1 MKGTSLKYLTHEG
14 FRNVWVNRLM
24 SLASV
29 TVLMACLIIMGA
41 GIMIYFNI
49 NNVVDKVQSQNVVM
63 VYVADDASEDE
74 TTQIGTSLKGISN
87 VESCEFV
94 PKEVAFQEQIQSMGG
109 DAALFE
115 GFDEIPLPDAYKVTV
130 KDLSQFENTVSQIKQ
145 INKVDSV
152 RENSDL
158 ASKLLSL
165 RHAVSIVSV
174 GLVIMLFLVAL
185 FIISNT
191 IRITMFSRKLEIS
204 IMKAVGATNW
214 FIRWPFMIE
223 GMILGTIS
231 GIVSLGVLWGLYAV
245 AEKVFAQ
252 TLSLIGF
259 SLVPF
264 SGYWWQI
271 LLVFVAIGLF
281 TGGFGSLV
289 SMAKYLK
296 EQGAW
301 SLMTKTVSKEL

>member
-63 VYVADDASEDE
+63 VYVADDATEDE

-214 FIRWPFMIE
+214 FVRWPFMIE

-264 SGYWWQI
+264 SEYWWQI

-296 EQGAW
+296 EQG
-301 SLMTKTVSKEL
+301 SVVSDD

>member
-14 FRNVWVNRLM
+14 FRDVWVNRLM

-264 SGYWWQI
+264 SAYWWQI

-296 EQGAW
+296 EQG
-301 SLMTKTVSKEL
+301 SVVSDD

>member
-231 GIVSLGVLWGLYAV
+231 GIVSLGVLWGLYEV

-264 SGYWWQI
+264 SEYWWQI

-296 EQGAW
+296 EQG
-301 SLMTKTVSKEL
+301 SVVSDD

>member
-130 KDLSQFENTVSQIKQ
+130 KDLSQFEDTVSQIKQ

-214 FIRWPFMIE
+214 FIRWPFVIE

-231 GIVSLGVLWGLYAV
+231 GLVSLGVLWGLYAV

-264 SGYWWQI
+264 SEYWWQI
-271 LLVFVAIGLF
+271 LFVFVAIGLF

-296 EQGAW
+296 EQG
-301 SLMTKTVSKEL
+301 SVVSDD

>member
-63 VYVADDASEDE
+63 VYVADYASEDE

-296 EQGAW
+296 EQG
-301 SLMTKTVSKEL
+301 SVVSDD

>member
-252 TLSLIGF
+252 TFSLIGF

-264 SGYWWQI
+264 SEYWWQI

-296 EQGAW
+296 EQG
-301 SLMTKTVSKEL
+301 SVVSDD

>member
-264 SGYWWQI
+264 SEYWWQI

-289 SMAKYLK
+289 STAKYLK
-296 EQGAW
+296 EQG
-301 SLMTKTVSKEL
+301 SVVSDD

>member
-14 FRNVWVNRLM
+14 FRNVGVNRLM

-174 GLVIMLFLVAL
+174 GLVVMLFLVAL

-296 EQGAW
+296 EQG
-301 SLMTKTVSKEL
+301 SVVSDD

>member
-24 SLASV
+24 SIASV

-41 GIMIYFNI
+41 GIMIFFNI
-49 NNVVDKVQSQNVVM
+49 NTLLDSVQSQNVVM

-74 TTQIGTSLKGISN
+74 TAAVGSSLNNIGNI
-87 VESCEFV
+87 ESCEFV
-94 PKEVAFQEQIQSMGG
+94 PKEEAFQKQIESMGG
-109 DAALFE
+109 DSALFE
-115 GFDEIPLPDAYKVTV
+115 GFDESPLPDAYKVTV

-145 INKVDSV
+145 IDKVDSV

-165 RHAVSIVSV
+165 RHAVSIVSI
-174 GLVIMLFLVAL
+174 GLVAMLFLVAV
-185 FIISNT
+185 FIIANT

-231 GIVSLGVLWGLYAV
+231 GVVSLGVLWGLYAI
-245 AEKVFAQ
+245 AEKAFSQ
-252 TLSLIGF
+252 TLSLLGF
-259 SLVPF
+259 KLVPF
-264 SGYWWQI
+264 TEYWWQI

-289 SMAKYLK
+289 SMGKYLK
-296 EQGAW
+296 EQG
-301 SLMTKTVSKEL
+301 SVVSDD

>member
-115 GFDEIPLPDAYKVTV
+115 GFDEIPLPDVYKVTV

-296 EQGAW
+296 EQG
-301 SLMTKTVSKEL
+301 SVVSDD

>member
-174 GLVIMLFLVAL
+174 GLVVMLFLVAL

-191 IRITMFSRKLEIS
+191 IRITMFSRNLEIS

-296 EQGAW
+296 EQG
-301 SLMTKTVSKEL
+301 SVVSDD

>member
-74 TTQIGTSLKGISN
+74 ATQIGTSLKGISN

-264 SGYWWQI
+264 SEYWWQI

-296 EQGAW
+296 EQG
-301 SLMTKTVSKEL
+301 SVVSDD

>member
-63 VYVADDASEDE
+63 VYVADDATEDE
-74 TTQIGTSLKGISN
+74 TTQIGISLKGISN

-264 SGYWWQI
+264 SEYWWQI

-296 EQGAW
+296 EQG
-301 SLMTKTVSKEL
+301 SVVSDD

>member
-1 MKGTSLKYLTHEG
+1 M
-14 FRNVWVNRLM
+14 WVNRLM

-174 GLVIMLFLVAL
+174 GLVVMLFLVAL

-264 SGYWWQI
+264 SEYWWQI

-296 EQGAW
+296 EQG
-301 SLMTKTVSKEL
+301 SVVSDD

>member
-63 VYVADDASEDE
+63 VYVADDATEDE

-130 KDLSQFENTVSQIKQ
+130 KDLSQFETTVSQIKQ

-174 GLVIMLFLVAL
+174 GLVVMLFLVAL

-296 EQGAW
+296 EQG
-301 SLMTKTVSKEL
+301 SVVSDD

>member
-264 SGYWWQI
+264 SEYWWQI
-271 LLVFVAIGLF
+271 LLVFVAIG
-281 TGGFGSLV
+281 
-289 SMAKYLK
+289 
-296 EQGAW
+296 
-301 SLMTKTVSKEL
+301 

>member
-296 EQGAW
+296 AQG
-301 SLMTKTVSKEL
+301 SVVSDD

>member
-231 GIVSLGVLWGLYAV
+231 GIVSLGVLWGLYAL

-264 SGYWWQI
+264 SEYWWQI

-296 EQGAW
+296 EQG
-301 SLMTKTVSKEL
+301 SVVSDD

>member
-63 VYVADDASEDE
+63 VYVADDATEDE

-145 INKVDSV
+145 IHKVDSV

-174 GLVIMLFLVAL
+174 GLVVMLFLVAL

-264 SGYWWQI
+264 SEYWWQI

-296 EQGAW
+296 EQG
-301 SLMTKTVSKEL
+301 SVVSDD

>member
-63 VYVADDASEDE
+63 VYVADAASEDE

-174 GLVIMLFLVAL
+174 GLVVMLFLVAL

-264 SGYWWQI
+264 SEYWWLI

-296 EQGAW
+296 EQG
-301 SLMTKTVSKEL
+301 SVVSDD

>member
-1 MKGTSLKYLTHEG
+1 VKGTSLKYLTHEG

-174 GLVIMLFLVAL
+174 GLVVMLFLVAL

-264 SGYWWQI
+264 SAYWWQI

-296 EQGAW
+296 EQG
-301 SLMTKTVSKEL
+301 SVVSDD

>member
-41 GIMIYFNI
+41 GIMIFFNI
-49 NNVVDKVQSQNVVM
+49 NTLLDSVQSQNVVM
-63 VYVADDASEDE
+63 VYVADDATEDE
-74 TTQIGTSLKGISN
+74 TAQIGTSLNNIGNI
-87 VESCEFV
+87 ESCEFV
-94 PKEVAFQEQIQSMGG
+94 PKEEAFQKQIESMGG
-109 DAALFE
+109 DSALFE
-115 GFDEIPLPDAYKVTV
+115 GFDESPLPDAYKVTV

-145 INKVDSV
+145 IDKVDSV

-158 ASKLLSL
+158 ASKLMSL
-165 RHAVSIVSV
+165 RHAVSIVSI
-174 GLVIMLFLVAL
+174 GLVVMLFLVAV
-185 FIISNT
+185 FIIANT

-231 GIVSLGVLWGLYAV
+231 GVVSLGVLWGLYAL
-245 AEKVFAQ
+245 AEKAFSQ
-252 TLSLIGF
+252 TLSLLGF
-259 SLVPF
+259 KLVPF
-264 SGYWWQI
+264 TEYWWQI

-289 SMAKYLK
+289 SMGKYLK
-296 EQGAW
+296 EQG
-301 SLMTKTVSKEL
+301 SVVSDD

>member
-174 GLVIMLFLVAL
+174 GLVVMLFLVAL

-245 AEKVFAQ
+245 AEKVFR
-252 TLSLIGF
+252 TDP
-259 SLVPF
+259 LVNRLF
-264 SGYWWQI
+264 ARTVQRV
-271 LLVFVAIGLF
+271 LVADTSRICCNRIVYRRFRKSCFDG
-281 TGGFGSLV
+281 
-289 SMAKYLK
+289 
-296 EQGAW
+296 
-301 SLMTKTVSKEL
+301 

>member
-1 MKGTSLKYLTHEG
+1 MKGTSLKYLTPEG

-63 VYVADDASEDE
+63 VYVADDATENE

-174 GLVIMLFLVAL
+174 GLVVMLFLVAL

-296 EQGAW
+296 EQG
-301 SLMTKTVSKEL
+301 SVVSDD

>member
-63 VYVADDASEDE
+63 VYVADDATEDE

-245 AEKVFAQ
+245 AEKVFSQ

-264 SGYWWQI
+264 SEYWWQI

-289 SMAKYLK
+289 SMAKI
-296 EQGAW
+296 GRAH
-301 SLMTKTVSKEL
+301 V

>member
-94 PKEVAFQEQIQSMGG
+94 PKEVAFQEIQSMGG

-174 GLVIMLFLVAL
+174 GLVVMLFLVAL

-264 SGYWWQI
+264 SEYWWQI

-296 EQGAW
+296 EQG
-301 SLMTKTVSKEL
+301 SVVSDD

>member
-130 KDLSQFENTVSQIKQ
+130 KDLSQFETTVSQIKQ

-165 RHAVSIVSV
+165 RHAVSIFSV
-174 GLVIMLFLVAL
+174 GLVVMLFLVAL

-296 EQGAW
+296 EQG
-301 SLMTKTVSKEL
+301 SVVSDD

>member
-145 INKVDSV
+145 INKIDSV

-264 SGYWWQI
+264 SEYWWQI

-296 EQGAW
+296 EQG
-301 SLMTKTVSKEL
+301 SVVSDD

>member
-174 GLVIMLFLVAL
+174 GLVVMLFLVAL

-264 SGYWWQI
+264 SEYWWQI
-271 LLVFVAIGLF
+271 LLVFVAIG
-281 TGGFGSLV
+281 
-289 SMAKYLK
+289 
-296 EQGAW
+296 
-301 SLMTKTVSKEL
+301 

>member
-41 GIMIYFNI
+41 GIMIFFNI
-49 NNVVDKVQSQNVVM
+49 NTLLDSVQSQNVVM

-74 TTQIGTSLKGISN
+74 TAQIGSSLNNIGNI
-87 VESCEFV
+87 ESCEFV
-94 PKEVAFQEQIQSMGG
+94 PKEEAFQKQIESMGG
-109 DAALFE
+109 DSALFE
-115 GFDEIPLPDAYKVTV
+115 GFDESPLPDAYKVTV

-145 INKVDSV
+145 IDKVDSV

-158 ASKLLSL
+158 ASKLMSL
-165 RHAVSIVSV
+165 RHAVSIVSI
-174 GLVIMLFLVAL
+174 GLVVMLFLVAV
-185 FIISNT
+185 FIIANT

-231 GIVSLGVLWGLYAV
+231 GIVSLGVLWGLYAL
-245 AEKVFAQ
+245 AEKAFSQ
-252 TLSLIGF
+252 TLSLLGF
-259 SLVPF
+259 KLVPF
-264 SGYWWQI
+264 TEYWWQI

-289 SMAKYLK
+289 SMGKYLK
-296 EQGAW
+296 EQG
-301 SLMTKTVSKEL
+301 SVVSDD

>member
-87 VESCEFV
+87 VENCEFV

-130 KDLSQFENTVSQIKQ
+130 KDLSQFETTVSQIKQ

-174 GLVIMLFLVAL
+174 GLVVMLFLVAL

-264 SGYWWQI
+264 SEYWWQI

-296 EQGAW
+296 EQG
-301 SLMTKTVSKEL
+301 SVVSDD

>member
-204 IMKAVGATNW
+204 MMKAVGATNW

-264 SGYWWQI
+264 SEYWWQI

-296 EQGAW
+296 EQG
-301 SLMTKTVSKEL
+301 SVVSDD

>member
-74 TTQIGTSLKGISN
+74 TTQIGTSLEGISN

-174 GLVIMLFLVAL
+174 GLVVMLFLVAL

-264 SGYWWQI
+264 SAYWWQI

-296 EQGAW
+296 EQG
-301 SLMTKTVSKEL
+301 SVVSDD

>member
-74 TTQIGTSLKGISN
+74 ATQIGTSLKGISN

-296 EQGAW
+296 EQG
-301 SLMTKTVSKEL
+301 SVVSDD

>member
-63 VYVADDASEDE
+63 VYVADDATEDE
-74 TTQIGTSLKGISN
+74 TTQIGTSLEGISN

-264 SGYWWQI
+264 SEYWWQI

-296 EQGAW
+296 EQG
-301 SLMTKTVSKEL
+301 SVVSDD

>member
-14 FRNVWVNRLM
+14 FRNVCVNRLM

-296 EQGAW
+296 EQG
-301 SLMTKTVSKEL
+301 SVVSDD

>member
-63 VYVADDASEDE
+63 VYVADDATEDE
-74 TTQIGTSLKGISN
+74 ATQIGTSLKGISN

-264 SGYWWQI
+264 SEYWWQI

-296 EQGAW
+296 EQG
-301 SLMTKTVSKEL
+301 SVVSDD